1 MSMSKF
7 ATYAE
12 YQDSIKPIDKAI
24 DKTALLDRIT
34 AMNAELDAEAQQAK
48 DAAMWRAFCKA
59 SPCEA
64 LVFQARLR
72 DRQEAKEQ

>member
-7 ATYAE
+7 ATYAD
-12 YQDSIKPIDKAI
+12 YVASAPAI
-24 DKTALLDRIT
+24 DKTATLDRIS
-34 AMNAELDAEAQQAK
+34 AMAAEAAAEAQQAK
-48 DAAMWRAFCKA
+48 DAALWRAFCKA

-72 DRQEAKEQ
+72 GRQEAKEQ